1 MDGKLTEAKGSLPS
15 QEQLNKDD
23 MLSLRNSTMQ
33 VLSQGLMNGKLEA
46 ALARLQANATC
57 QSCEERHEEVVEA
70 SGVELAE
77 AKHEVCIESLR
88 KSVFSTLADGM
99 LSGRLSQVYLSLKT
113 QAAEQARQVEREE
126 ADTLTG
132 DDEDCSD
139 DGDAM
144 SIDCPS
150 EMSEE
155 DLAIMAITTVGSA
168 ARHAWSDMQQH
179 VEEAMTELQEAKI
192 LEEAHS
198 KFVQLELEPA
208 GEKQTTCFEEETSD
222 VGVRSSDFGSCMR
235 EHMAPVSHTLFAG
248 KFVLPAPAAAD
259 EKLRTRAVESGPD
272 AEIQLPNLASRL
284 ARPLPWQS
292 PFSVALSHSTGAT
305 IVGGIARSSPK
316 SGKVGILDKLEQEP
330 LTTPKLPEKLG
341 KLKGIHR
348 VMLSS
353 PSLCSKL
360 PAGALRPR
368 QSIFANAN
376 AFDASGRVDFHCVAD
391 IDAEPA
397 GKSKRKVTS
406 VAKLN
411 SLIVPMSPKSER
423 STNQSQSCSAI
434 ALDLGLGAT
443 TWPKPPGANGSRRA
457 SLLSPISLSKSSSSS
472 MLLSVKSKA
481 TILPTLAIPYSKKSL
496 EGWAVPQQH
505 KSFRKW
511 SETAESMIL

>member
-46 ALARLQANATC
+46 ALARLQANASC
-57 QSCEERHEEVVEA
+57 QSCEERREDVVEA

-99 LSGRLSQVYLSLKT
+99 LSGRLSQVYLSLTT

-132 DDEDCSD
+132 DDEDCSG

-150 EMSEE
+150 ETSEE

-168 ARHAWSDMQQH
+168 ARHAWCDMQQH
-179 VEEAMTELQEAKI
+179 VEEAMTELQEEI
-192 LEEAHS
+192 QEEAHS

-208 GEKQTTCFEEETSD
+208 GEEQTTCFEEETSD
-222 VGVRSSDFGSCMR
+222 VGVQSSDFGSCMR
-235 EHMAPVSHTLFAG
+235 EHMALVSHTFFAG
-248 KFVLPAPAAAD
+248 KFVLPAPVAAD
-259 EKLRTRAVESGPD
+259 EKLRTSAVESGPD
-272 AEIQLPNLASRL
+272 AEIQLPNLESRL

-292 PFSVALSHSTGAT
+292 PFSVALSHSVGAT

-316 SGKVGILDKLEQEP
+316 GGKVGILDKLEQEP

-341 KLKGIHR
+341 KLKGVHR

-353 PSLCSKL
+353 PSLFSNL

-391 IDAEPA
+391 SDAEPA
-397 GKSKRKVTS
+397 GKPNRKLTS

-411 SLIVPMSPKSER
+411 SLNVPVSPKSE
-423 STNQSQSCSAI
+423 SLTNRSQSCSAI
-434 ALDLGLGAT
+434 ALDLGMGAT
-443 TWPKPPGANGSRRA
+443 TWPKPSGANGSRRV

-481 TILPTLAIPYSKKSL
+481 TLLPALAIPYSKKSL